1 MRTVIEVSGVLR
13 SRPPVGVAAVAAGVA
28 LAVLGWANLFVYD
41 SHYIG
46 SSADLA
52 VELIINGGLALGS
65 VVLTYRTLTGE
76 LEDEDVREMGRW
88 FFASILFLWTLVM
101 WASVDNL
108 LAGTPITE
116 YARQLLMYGGLA
128 ALGGVVIG
136 RNRAQARQNLRL
148 LRETERQRRQI
159 SEQHNT
165 LEFINRLLR
174 HDVAN
179 GLTVISARSEMLT
192 DHEDE
197 TVRKH
202 ARVVFDRSAQLGE
215 LTERVREFSAALQ
228 GTPDPLPVEVT
239 DIVHDEVRRIQR
251 TYTDVDLAVDTPE
264 SAEALA
270 GEFLVSAVA
279 NVLENAIEHNDA
291 DRPSVTVAVEDTDD
305 EVQIRVADNGPGIDD
320 ERKAAIVRP
329 PEATAE
335 PIHGVGLSLVETVL
349 DRYGGE
355 LDIGDND
362 PRGTVVALRLRRADG
377 ESPTNSQRRPANA

>member
-28 LAVLGWANLFVYD
+28 LAVLGWVNLFVYTPEVITSRVD
-41 SHYIG
+41 
-46 SSADLA
+46 A
-52 VELIINGGLALGS
+52 VYELLINGGLAVAS
-65 VVLTYRTLTGE
+65 VVLMYETLDSE
-76 LEDEDVREMGRW
+76 LEDDDVRVAGRW
-88 FFASILFLWTLVM
+88 FFVPILFLWALVM
-101 WASVDNL
+101 WANVDNL
-108 LAGTPITE
+108 LSGASPLE
-116 YARQLLMYGGLA
+116 YSRQLLVYGGLS

-136 RNRAQARQNLRL
+136 RNRARARQNHRL
-148 LRETERQRRQI
+148 LRETEHQRRQI

-197 TVRKH
+197 MVREH

-239 DIVHDEVRRIQR
+239 DIVHDEVRRIRR
-251 TYTDVDLAVDTPE
+251 TYPDVDFSVDAPE
-264 SAEALA
+264 SARALA
-270 GEFLVSAVA
+270 GQFLVSALA

-291 DRPSVTVAVEDTDD
+291 DRPSVAVAVESTDD
-305 EVQIRVADNGPGIDD
+305 EVRIRVADNGPGIDD
-320 ERKAAIVRP
+320 ERKADIVQP
-329 PEATAE
+329 PDATTE
-335 PIHGVGLSLVETVL
+335 PVHGVGLSLVETVL
-349 DRYGGE
+349 DRYGGG
-355 LDIGDND
+355 LDISDND
-362 PRGTVVALRLRRADG
+362 PRGTVVALRLRRADD
-377 ESPTNSQRRPANA
+377 ESPSNPQRQSANA